1 MMDEQRGKT
10 VQTNVTRLLQAVR
23 TGDRQALHD
32 LFPLVYDELRAQAQ
46 WQRRRWHGNRT
57 VNTTALVH
65 EAYLKLVDQTQVQWQ
80 SRAHFLGVASKAMR
94 HILIDYAR
102 YHRREKRGGDHPNV
116 PLHAVPEVAASIS
129 IEMSL
134 EKAETLIALDEAL
147 DRLKTLNERQSN
159 VIECRFF
166 GGMTIPDT
174 AEALGISPATVKRDW
189 GLAQAWLY
197 REMSEA
203 NSR

>member
-1 MMDEQRGKT
+1 MDEQMDKAERT
-10 VQTNVTRLLQAVR
+10 TVTRLLQAVR
-23 TGDRQALHD
+23 AGDRQAMHD
-32 LFPLVYDELRAQAQ
+32 LFPLVYDELRDQAH

-65 EAYLKLVDQTQVQWQ
+65 EAYLKLVDQTQVGWQ

-102 YHRREKRGGDHPNV
+102 YHRREKRGGDQANV
-116 PLHAVPEVAASIS
+116 PLHAVPEVAASVS
-129 IEMSL
+129 VEMSL

-159 VIECRFF
+159 VVECRFF

-197 REMSEA
+197 REMA
-203 NSR
+203 DSRQ